1 MLPSEPRQP
10 LDRLVFWIIFAVV
23 AVALTILALTSTQNS
38 DLLQW

>member
-1 MLPSEPRQP
+1 MLPFEPRQP

-23 AVALTILALTSTQNS
+23 AIALTILALTSTQNS